1 MFVLLFSDWPGL
13 IWGNGKTPRAC
24 EECLRTSSPFV
35 PQTPVYLSQK
45 PPVAMESESPQMDT
59 TASQT
64 GASQTA
70 AGQDETGTKRK
81 AEQQNGTPTRTKRN
95 RYISIAWYD
104 PRTSDVP
111 GILGNASVA

>member
-1 MFVLLFSDWPGL
+1 M
-13 IWGNGKTPRAC
+13 A
-24 EECLRTSSPFV
+24 
-35 PQTPVYLSQK
+35 
-45 PPVAMESESPQMDT
+45 SESPQMDT

-70 AGQDETGTKRK
+70 VGQDETGAKRK
-81 AEQQNGTPTRTKRN
+81 AEQSNGTSTRTKRN

-111 GILGNASVA
+111 DTSGYKSGMMLMVWPVMSANGGRSSAMGKCRVSAAGT

>member
-1 MFVLLFSDWPGL
+1 
-13 IWGNGKTPRAC
+13 
-24 EECLRTSSPFV
+24 
-35 PQTPVYLSQK
+35 
-45 PPVAMESESPQMDT
+45 MDT

-70 AGQDETGTKRK
+70 AGQDETGAKRK
-81 AEQQNGTPTRTKRN
+81 AEPQNGTPTRTKRN

-111 GILGNASVA
+111 GILGDARVT